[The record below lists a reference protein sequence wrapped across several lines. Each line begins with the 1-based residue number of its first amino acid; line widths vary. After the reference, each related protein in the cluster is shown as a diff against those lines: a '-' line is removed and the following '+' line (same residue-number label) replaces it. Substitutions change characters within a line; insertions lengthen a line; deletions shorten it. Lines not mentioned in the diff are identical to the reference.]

1 MPKIKK
7 KSEHCVKP
15 GCNEK
20 CLKKCMTLLNQE
32 DREAINKAYWDMS
45 WQEQHAF
52 VDAHTY
58 VAVPKRKITSEPKRK
73 PKRNFVLK
81 KQDGTQKDVC
91 KIFFLTTLGYLKNND
106 RILHKTF
113 TDSSIDKRGKHQKT
127 PAFDRNLLNQHIESF
142 NPLEPHYRREHAP
155 LRRYLPSD
163 INKTQMHKHFCETY
177 PDRQVSYS
185 LYRSHLKSMNISFTA
200 LGNEECELCEAYN
213 FHKKETSHDATV
225 QILEECTVCVD
236 WSTHHQRYTKAR
248 DLYTTHKEKEQNN
261 TQIFYS
267 SDLEKV
273 IMLPR
278 LEMFKAAIFCLR
290 LSAYNQTFA
299 PLGKITAEFK
309 PLTVIWHDG
318 IAGRKQEDIMSA
330 FYYFLLRNRD
340 VENVHIWLD
349 NCSSQNKNWLLYA
362 MLTHMINSEDIATQR
377 ITLHYFEP
385 GHTFMSCDQVHH
397 QVELAMKKKGKL
409 YDFTD
414 FEECVSSINKSKVIV
429 QSMLPENFLNIP
441 NYVSQRRIQ
450 TSSPRAYLKNIV
462 EVCFVRKSYDL
473 MYKNNFDDASY
484 ITLRF
489 LNDKY
494 LKNPRAMVLEFRSE
508 PKGIEPKRKADIL
521 KNLTN
526 VIPPHKLLF
535 WKNLP
540 TRKNEHSGTSSD

>member
-397 QVELAMKKKGKL
+397 H
-409 YDFTD
+409 
-414 FEECVSSINKSKVIV
+414 VIL
-429 QSMLPENFLNIP
+429 Q
-441 NYVSQRRIQ
+441 
-450 TSSPRAYLKNIV
+450 
-462 EVCFVRKSYDL
+462 
-473 MYKNNFDDASY
+473 
-484 ITLRF
+484 
-489 LNDKY
+489 
-494 LKNPRAMVLEFRSE
+494 
-508 PKGIEPKRKADIL
+508 IL
-521 KNLTN
+521 KS
-526 VIPPHKLLF
+526 VY
-535 WKNLP
+535 LP
-540 TRKNEHSGTSSD
+540 